1 MARKVYG
8 SLCNRMAEGRN
19 YKGNQT
25 IEVGDDITMYY
36 WSDRDCYYVTEV
48 VDQKHIF
55 VKEYEVIADH
65 SKPGGMGHQD
75 WLYFKSRKEANVY
88 LNEHMSEERIK
99 AYGKYPVE
107 DIKEAPAEEWVFR
120 YGKWN
125 RVVGVDDNGKKIYRK
140 LQSNISF
147 GVRDYYY
154 DWEF

>member
-1 MARKVYG
+1 MVRKVYG
-8 SLCNRMAEGRN
+8 SLCNRMAEGKN
-19 YKGNQT
+19 YKENKT

-36 WSDRDCYYVTEV
+36 WSDRNCYYVTEV

-55 VKEYEVIADH
+55 VKEYEVVADR
-65 SKPGGMGHQD
+65 SKPGGMGHQN
-75 WLYFKSRKEANVY
+75 WLYFKSRKEANIY
-88 LNEHMSEERIK
+88 MNDHISEAHLK

-107 DIKEAPAEEWVFR
+107 DIKETPAEEWVFR

-125 RVVGVDDNGKKIYRK
+125 RVVGVDDNGKKIYRH
-140 LQSNISF
+140 LQANISF